1 MAAKTLTFDTGI
13 VTYDLNGDASVR
25 FNPTD
30 ASFVERL
37 YRTFADLEAKQDEWQ
52 RQVEDIGE
60 DGERMFAYAK
70 ERDADMRR
78 AIDALLGDGVAD
90 AVFPDMNCYALADG
104 LPVWVNLMFALAEEV
119 ERAYT
124 AEQKKTDPRV
134 KVYSDKYGKLVQ
146 KYRKK

>member
-1 MAAKTLTFDTGI
+1 MAKTLTFDTGI

-70 ERDADMRR
+70 ERDADMRH

-90 AVFPDMNCYALADG
+90 AVFPDINCYALADG

-134 KVYSDKYGKLVQ
+134 KGYSDKYGKLVQ